1 MPQLK
6 IYYLLITSMN
16 IMPWFRGKYC

>member
-1 MPQLK
+1 
-6 IYYLLITSMN
+6 MN